1 MEEIEGNEN
10 QNSQENFEFLRY
22 LQEVQKFPLEMEALQ
37 TSIESNRSTVRLADE
52 SITNFKETRTY
63 TKTALWATLGVSV
76 LTLIIL
82 IVQTFSDSKTEIK
95 HPIKLNQKQVDQ
107 ILRSQE
113 KNSVILSSQIDS
125 LKSELNK
132 LNKTLKEKSR

>member
-1 MEEIEGNEN
+1 MEEIEENEN

-22 LQEVQKFPLEMEALQ
+22 LQEVQKFPLEIEALQ
-37 TSIESNRSTVRLADE
+37 TSIDSNRSTVRLADE
-52 SITNFKETRTY
+52 SIANFKETRTQ
-63 TKTALWATLGVSV
+63 TKTALWATLGVSL

-95 HPIKLNQKQVDQ
+95 NPIKLNQEQVDQ
-107 ILRSQE
+107 ILRLQE
-113 KNSVILSSQIDS
+113 KNSFILSSQIDS